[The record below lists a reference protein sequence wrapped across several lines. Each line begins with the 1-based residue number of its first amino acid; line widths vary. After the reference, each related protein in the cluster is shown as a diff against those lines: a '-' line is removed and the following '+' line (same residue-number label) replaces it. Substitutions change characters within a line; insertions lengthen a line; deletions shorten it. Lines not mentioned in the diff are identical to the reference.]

1 MNLRRIALGLVPG
14 LVAGALPVAAQVQ
27 RTGQGANQALPRN
40 TAACIYETMP
50 AEDREMALLLISR
63 EFAGGGRFGQSSR
76 NLDTINELIEE
87 SHSRCLARFNWSVGR
102 SQAATGYA
110 LTAILADAL
119 EQSLQSIGLSAAPLH
134 AFYRENRHLL
144 TGRDRLP
151 AAQRDRLTAFVKAQG
166 WADPKEPELAL
177 AALYVESLM
186 LKDQAQRQFR

>member
-1 MNLRRIALGLVPG
+1 MNLRRIALSLVPS
-14 LVAGALPVAAQVQ
+14 LVAWALPVAAQVQ
-27 RTGQGANQALPRN
+27 GANQKPPGN

-50 AEDREMALLLISR
+50 AEDREIALLLISR

-134 AFYRENRHLL
+134 AFYRENRHFL

-151 AAQRDRLTAFVKAQG
+151 AAQRDRLRAFVKAQG

>member
-1 MNLRRIALGLVPG
+1 MNLRRIALSLVPS
-14 LVAGALPVAAQVQ
+14 LVAWALPVAAQVQ
-27 RTGQGANQALPRN
+27 GANQKPPGN

-50 AEDREMALLLISR
+50 AEDREIALLLISR

-134 AFYRENRHLL
+134 AFYRENRQVL

>member
-1 MNLRRIALGLVPG
+1 MNLRRIALGLVPC
-14 LVAGALPVAAQVQ
+14 LVAWALPVAAQVQ
-27 RTGQGANQALPRN
+27 GANQKPPGN
-40 TAACIYETMP
+40 TAACIYETLP
-50 AEDREMALLLISR
+50 AEDREIALLLISR

-134 AFYRENRHLL
+134 AFYRENRQVL

-151 AAQRDRLTAFVKAQG
+151 AAQRDRLRAFVKAQG

>member
-1 MNLRRIALGLVPG
+1 MNLRRITLGLMPC
-14 LVAGALPVAAQVQ
+14 LIAGALPVAAQA
-27 RTGQGANQALPRN
+27 QGANQKPPGN

-50 AEDREMALLLISR
+50 AEDREIALLLISR

-134 AFYRENRHLL
+134 AFYRENRQVL

-151 AAQRDRLTAFVKAQG
+151 AAQRERLRAFVKAQG

>member
-1 MNLRRIALGLVPG
+1 MNLRRIALGLMPC
-14 LVAGALPVAAQVQ
+14 LVAWAVPATAQVQ
-27 RTGQGANQALPRN
+27 GAGQGANQKPPGN

-50 AEDREMALLLISR
+50 AEDREIALLLISR

-134 AFYRENRHLL
+134 AFYRENRQVL

-151 AAQRDRLTAFVKAQG
+151 AAQRDRLRAFVKAQG